1 MQIDLAA
8 NPITAITM
16 VEDNTTFQV
25 TLTNA
30 ITIPWVSSAGKAITG
45 LASETV
51 NTFYISLTSMRSD
64 LTGAPS
70 TALDGTEYPISLVGN
85 TMKALWNY
93 ITLYR
98 EGSFGIHNPGF
109 TNTAIGATMS
119 QDLTKR

>member
-1 MQIDLAA
+1 MTLT
-8 NPITAITM
+8 NPITIA
-16 VEDNTTFQV
+16 
-25 TLTNA
+25 
-30 ITIPWVSSAGKAITG
+30 WVSSSGKAISG
-45 LASETV
+45 LTSETV

-64 LTGAPS
+64 LNGAPS
-70 TALDGTEYPISLVGN
+70 TNTDGTEYPISLVGN

-98 EGSFGIHNPGF
+98 EGSYGIHNPSF